1 MKINLLTVEVSK
13 LDKFGVG
20 ILMKNLRSEFL
31 KRKENFSFE
40 MRIQD
45 LEANVFSVKNSQ
57 KRKTIVPIIRKSI
70 IQSK

>member
-1 MKINLLTVEVSK
+1 
-13 LDKFGVG
+13 
-20 ILMKNLRSEFL
+20 MKNLRSEFL
-31 KRKENFSFE
+31 KRKENYSFE

-45 LEANVFSVKNSQ
+45 LEANVFSNKNGQ

>member
-13 LDKFGVG
+13 LDKFGVE

-45 LEANVFSVKNSQ
+45 LEANVFSSKNSQ